1 LIKGASRAIH
11 RRSKYVVPIKT
22 YFGASAMKNFLV
34 LFVNLGVIAF
44 ALAALGTF
52 LNYLFGL
59 NIGFKGSALP
69 NDPAIGAVFV
79 VMAGI
84 FGAVAWFVNRRASAT
99 RTDQT

>member
-1 LIKGASRAIH
+1 
-11 RRSKYVVPIKT
+11 
-22 YFGASAMKNFLV
+22 MKNFLV

-84 FGAVAWFVNRRASAT
+84 FGAIAFFVNRKAGRAENGQA
-99 RTDQT
+99 

>member
-1 LIKGASRAIH
+1 
-11 RRSKYVVPIKT
+11 
-22 YFGASAMKNFLV
+22 MKNFLV

-79 VMAGI
+79 VMAAI
-84 FGAVAWFVNRRASAT
+84 FGAIAFFVNRRAAPAGS
-99 RTDQT
+99 DQA